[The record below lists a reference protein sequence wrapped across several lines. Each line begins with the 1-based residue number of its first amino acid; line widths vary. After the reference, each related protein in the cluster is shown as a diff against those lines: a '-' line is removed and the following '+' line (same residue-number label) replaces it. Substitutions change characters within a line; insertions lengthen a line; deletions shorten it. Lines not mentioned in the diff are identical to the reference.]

1 MLIAHTFPK
10 KNQCVPYGALKLKVT
25 TLRIILDGAAT
36 TTTLDIAKE
45 PLSERI
51 K

>member
-1 MLIAHTFPK
+1 MLIAHTFQN
-10 KNQCVPYGALKLKVT
+10 NQCVLYGALKLKVT

-36 TTTLDIAKE
+36 TKTLGITKD
-45 PLSERI
+45 PLSERT